1 MPPKKNITLTD
12 IQKYEL
18 CLHAN
23 NNKKTRVQYA
33 DWVEAKWGV
42 RVDET
47 TITRILQTK
56 EKRLITQVIH
66 PEQQRHKPV
75 TFPELELALKEFVL
89 NYQHR
94 TILSDA
100 ILTEKAK
107 LLANGLGVPEN
118 MLQFSSGWLQGFKKR
133 NGIRQEKLQGEAA
146 SANEAAIIEALPF
159 LRNKCAN
166 YPLERIYN
174 MDETGLFYQYIFFG
188 DYYLRWSSLNKKF

>member
-1 MPPKKNITLTD
+1 MPPKTFKKKVTLTD
-12 IQKYEL
+12 AQKYEL
-18 CLHAN
+18 CLYAN

-33 DWVEAKWGV
+33 DWVEEKWGV

-56 EKRLITQVIH
+56 EKRLTTEVIH
-66 PEQQRHKPV
+66 PEQKRHKPV

-100 ILTEKAK
+100 ILVEKAK

-118 MLQFSSGWLQGFKKR
+118 TLQFSSGWLQGFKKR
-133 NGIRQEKLQGEAA
+133 NGIHQEKLQGEAA
-146 SANEAAIIEALPF
+146 SANEAAIIEALP
-159 LRNKCAN
+159 LLCNKCAN

-174 MDETGLFYQYIFFG
+174 MDETGLFYRYI
-188 DYYLRWSSLNKKF
+188 

>member
-1 MPPKKNITLTD
+1 MSPKTPKKKVTLTD
-12 IQKYEL
+12 AQKYEL
-18 CLHAN
+18 CLYAN
-23 NNKKTRVQYA
+23 HNKKTRVQYA
-33 DWVEAKWGV
+33 DWVEEKWGV

-56 EKRLITQVIH
+56 EKRLTTEVIH
-66 PEQQRHKPV
+66 PEQKRHKPV

-100 ILTEKAK
+100 ILVEKAK

-118 MLQFSSGWLQGFKKR
+118 TLQFSSGWLQGFKKR

-146 SANEAAIIEALPF
+146 SANEAAIIEALPL

-174 MDETGLFYQYIFFG
+174 MDETGLFYRYI
-188 DYYLRWSSLNKKF
+188 